1 MMHSLRK
8 QRLQQVILIVVAATV
23 VVGLVVYMLGQNA
36 NYFYTPSQIA
46 AGEAPKG
53 VFIRAGGMV
62 VEGSVERAPDSLE
75 VQFSVTDGA
84 SILVIQHNGI
94 LPDLFDEGEAAIA
107 AGIVDENLVL
117 QATEV
122 LAKHDEKYTP
132 PEVAD
137 AMNQAYERKQE
148 QKQEQKQEY
157 KQKQQGAQ

>member
-1 MMHSLRK
+1 MMHPLRK
-8 QRLQQVILIVVAATV
+8 QRLQFVILIVVAATV

-46 AGEAPKG
+46 AGEAPQG
-53 VFIRAGGMV
+53 VHIRAGGMV
-62 VEGSVERAPDSLE
+62 VEGSVQRSPNSLD
-75 VQFSVTDGA
+75 VQFAVTDGA
-84 SILVIQHNGI
+84 SILVIQHSGI

-107 AGIVDENLVL
+107 AGVIDENQVL

-137 AMNQAYERKQE
+137 AMNEAYQR
-148 QKQEQKQEY
+148 KQEY
-157 KQKQQGAQ
+157 KQTQKSGAQ

>member
-1 MMHSLRK
+1 MHPLRK
-8 QRLQQVILIVVAATV
+8 QRLQFVILIVVAATV

-46 AGEAPKG
+46 AGEAPQG
-53 VFIRAGGMV
+53 VHIRAGGMV
-62 VEGSVERAPDSLE
+62 VEGSVQRSPDSLD
-75 VQFSVTDGA
+75 VQFAVTDGA
-84 SILVIQHNGI
+84 SLLVIQHSGI

-107 AGIVDENLVL
+107 AGMIDDNLVL

-137 AMNQAYERKQE
+137 AMNEAYQR
-148 QKQEQKQEY
+148 KQEY
-157 KQKQQGAQ
+157 KQTQKSGAQ

>member
-1 MMHSLRK
+1 MMHPLRK
-8 QRLQQVILIVVAATV
+8 QRLQFVILIVVAATV

-46 AGEAPKG
+46 AGEAPQG
-53 VFIRAGGMV
+53 VHIRAGGMV
-62 VEGSVERAPDSLE
+62 VEGSVQRSPDSLD
-75 VQFSVTDGA
+75 VQFAVTDGA
-84 SILVIQHNGI
+84 SLLVIQHSGI

-107 AGIVDENLVL
+107 AGMIDDNLVL

-137 AMNQAYERKQE
+137 AMNEAYQR
-148 QKQEQKQEY
+148 KQEY
-157 KQKQQGAQ
+157 KQTQKSGAQ

>member
-1 MMHSLRK
+1 MMHPARK
-8 QRLQQVILIVVAATV
+8 QRLQLVILIVVAATL

-46 AGEAPKG
+46 AGEAPQG
-53 VFIRAGGMV
+53 VHIRAGGMV
-62 VEGSVERAPDSLE
+62 VEGSVVRAADSLD
-75 VQFSVTDGA
+75 VQFTVTDGA
-84 SILVIQHNGI
+84 SLLVVQHRGI

-107 AGIVDENLVL
+107 AGKLDENLAL

-137 AMNQAYERKQE
+137 AMNEAYRRKQD
-148 QKQEQKQEY
+148 QKEGLE
-157 KQKQQGAQ
+157 

>member
-1 MMHSLRK
+1 MMHPLRK
-8 QRLQQVILIVVAATV
+8 QRLQFVILIVVAATV

-46 AGEAPKG
+46 AGEAPQG
-53 VFIRAGGMV
+53 VHIRAGGMV
-62 VEGSVERAPDSLE
+62 VEGSVQRSPDSLD
-75 VQFSVTDGA
+75 VQFAVTDGA
-84 SILVIQHNGI
+84 SMLVIQHSGI

-107 AGIVDENLVL
+107 AGMIDDNLVL

-137 AMNQAYERKQE
+137 AMNEAYQR
-148 QKQEQKQEY
+148 KQEY
-157 KQKQQGAQ
+157 KQTQKSGAQ

>member
-1 MMHSLRK
+1 MHPLRK

-62 VEGSVERAPDSLE
+62 VEE

-148 QKQEQKQEY
+148 QKQEQEY

>member
-1 MMHSLRK
+1 MHPLRK
-8 QRLQQVILIVVAATV
+8 QRLQFVILIVVAATV

-46 AGEAPKG
+46 AGEAPQG
-53 VFIRAGGMV
+53 VHIRAGGMV
-62 VEGSVERAPDSLE
+62 VEGSVQRSPNSLD
-75 VQFSVTDGA
+75 VQFAVTDGA
-84 SILVIQHNGI
+84 SILVIQHSGI

-107 AGIVDENLVL
+107 AGVIDENQVL

-137 AMNQAYERKQE
+137 AMNEAYQR
-148 QKQEQKQEY
+148 KQEY
-157 KQKQQGAQ
+157 KQTQKSGAQ